1 MKYISIEYVLKLHK
15 KLIVTTSGSSEL
27 RDIELLKSSIE
38 NSKAT
43 FNVEDLYTVIEDK
56 WANICYSIIN
66 NHSFVDGNKR
76 IEICVML
83 ILLEYNGINL
93 RFTQNEL
100 INLGLGIAKGDFK
113 QEYIILW
120 IKNHYTK

>member
-1 MKYISIEYVLKLHK
+1 M
-15 KLIVTTSGSSEL
+15 
-27 RDIELLKSSIE
+27 
-38 NSKAT
+38 
-43 FNVEDLYTVIEDK
+43 
-56 WANICYSIIN
+56 IN

-76 IEICVML
+76 IGIYVML
-83 ILLEYNGINL
+83 ILLEYNGIRL

-113 QEYIILW
+113 QEYIVLW